1 VLLGADRQR
10 LLDHGDGVLRCEGA
24 MQELAHG
31 WPLHDLSTA
40 VARHAT
46 EAVGA
51 VDDVAEAMLSV
62 GHHETTI
69 CN

>member
-1 VLLGADRQR
+1 
-10 LLDHGDGVLRCEGA
+10 VLRCEGA